1 MTLQIVESLR
11 SEVNV
16 LELDN
21 ISVDDL
27 YTRQRKKPNL
37 DETHR
42 SIVLLSEAQA
52 AVPGLSKEQLP
63 QFIF

>member
-1 MTLQIVESLR
+1 MNI
-11 SEVNV
+11 

-21 ISVDDL
+21 ISVEDL
-27 YTRQRKKPNL
+27 YKWRKKNANL
-37 DETHR
+37 DETHW